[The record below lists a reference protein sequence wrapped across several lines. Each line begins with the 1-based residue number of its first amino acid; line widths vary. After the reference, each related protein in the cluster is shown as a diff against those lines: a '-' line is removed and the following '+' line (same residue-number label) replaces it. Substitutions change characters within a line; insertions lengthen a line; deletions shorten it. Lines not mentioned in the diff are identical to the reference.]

1 VKLTRRLVLPRT
13 LQARW
18 ERRGH
23 DERLSGDE
31 ITLVLVM
38 SYHAHTF
45 GSLRL
50 CLDSRELPRDLCRT
64 LGHREDLSFAV
75 DEQELHDFV
84 SPARHRRRCNTEP
97 ETALRSVGL
106 SQGARLWARR
116 CIIR

>member
-84 SPARHRRRCNTEP
+84 SPARDRRRCNTANP
-97 ETALRSVGL
+97 K
-106 SQGARLWARR
+106 QR
-116 CIIR
+116 CAP